1 MSYLKCFFNTNKVG
15 NPLVAD
21 RNVFESLEVCVLYM
35 THTDRTVGY
44 ATQYKLYTLYKP
56 EGPFKSNHFWNVY

>member
-1 MSYLKCFFNTNKVG
+1 MSLKNKVG

-21 RNVFESLEVCVLYM
+21 RNAFESLEVCVLYM

-44 ATQYKLYTLYKP
+44 ATNCTKLYTLYKP
-56 EGPFKSNHFWNVY
+56 VQNHFQNVY